1 MFLKP
6 LIFGEVL
13 FDIFPGGEAV
23 LGGAPFNIAWNLKG
37 FGLDPII
44 ISSVGRDRRGSE
56 AIEAM
61 EKWGLDTSGIFI
73 DEDHPT
79 GGVKIDILDGSHT
92 FEILPDQAYDF
103 IPADW
108 ALPALPLDGTS
119 IFCHGSLA
127 SRSAVSRKTFR
138 RLMEEQEGVPR
149 FYDVNLRKP
158 WYRKEEVTAF
168 AASAEWVKMND
179 DELKVLS
186 SRFFSSRADL
196 EKSAEAFRK
205 KNKIKNLLVTMGES
219 GAIAFFPDGPVFQ
232 EPVPVDGFAN
242 SVGAGDAFS
251 SVVIFGILNGW
262 EAGRSLKYATRFAS
276 EVCGIKGA
284 ISAERGLFDRF
295 MEICRDG

>member
-168 AASAEWVKMND
+168 AASAE
-179 DELKVLS
+179 
-186 SRFFSSRADL
+186 
-196 EKSAEAFRK
+196 
-205 KNKIKNLLVTMGES
+205 
-219 GAIAFFPDGPVFQ
+219 PVFLIQ
-232 EPVPVDGFAN
+232 GRPRKVRRSFSEKKQNQKPACDDG
-242 SVGAGDAFS
+242 G
-251 SVVIFGILNGW
+251 
-262 EAGRSLKYATRFAS
+262 
-276 EVCGIKGA
+276 
-284 ISAERGLFDRF
+284 ERGYRLFPGRAGFPGTGSGGRF
-295 MEICRDG
+295 CQQRRRWRRF